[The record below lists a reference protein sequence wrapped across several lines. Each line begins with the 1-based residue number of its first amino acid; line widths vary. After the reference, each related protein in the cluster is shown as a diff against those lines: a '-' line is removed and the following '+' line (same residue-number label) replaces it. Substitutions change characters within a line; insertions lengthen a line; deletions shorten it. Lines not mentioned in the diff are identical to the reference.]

1 MILNSIFMVLGI
13 LIFSGLMEHGPIYM
27 NQYEL
32 AYMFSLHAII
42 GDVTCF
48 VMEGLLE
55 NLCSLY

>member
-1 MILNSIFMVLGI
+1 
-13 LIFSGLMEHGPIYM
+13 MEHGPIYM

-55 NLCSLY
+55 NLCSLYWS